1 MRVVYEQGMY
11 KYISINYDPKTL
23 THSTIQITLEEYEKY
38 KDLLCS
44 EDTTVTKMI
53 LELIKNERK

>member
-1 MRVVYEQGMY
+1 MY